1 MTMQSIELLDDEIY
15 RLRLEVRKIDGYSQA
30 LAMYK
35 NHYAELRM
43 SFLHFG
49 EQFIQTHAKEPLTKE
64 KIKEFNDRIESS
76 RDLLAQKTAIQAL
89 SYMETIIREIFLDEE
104 KKEETSVEFIN
115 EYDMRE
121 YFETE
126 KVEDRYEIAWEP
138 AKSSLQYFVDRRSK
152 IIASHKDAID
162 VLDMKDLKWL
172 NLRIRHNKHSF
183 YRSITFYNNH
193 IYVFMNDIISN
204 IEMRPAALVEESFD
218 EVQKMIAEELAPK
231 LKEFGIDPNE
241 YVRKIETKEK
251 TNEINERTN
260 IS

>member
-15 RLRLEVRKIDGYSQA
+15 RLRLEVRKLDGYSQA
-30 LAMYK
+30 LAMYRK
-35 NHYAELRM
+35 HYAELRM

-49 EQFIQTHAKEPLTKE
+49 EQFIQIHTKEPLTKE
-64 KIKEFNDRIESS
+64 KIKEFNDRIEAS
-76 RDLLAQKTAIQAL
+76 RDLLAQKTAMQTL
-89 SYMETIIREIFLDEE
+89 SFMETIVKEIFLD
-104 KKEETSVEFIN
+104 EETSVEFIN

-193 IYVFMNDIISN
+193 IYVFTNDIISN
-204 IEMRPAALVEESFD
+204 IEMRPAVLVEESFE
-218 EVQKMIAEELAPK
+218 EVQRMIAEEIAPK

-241 YVRKIETKEK
+241 YVRKI
-251 TNEINERTN
+251 
-260 IS
+260 

>member
-15 RLRLEVRKIDGYSQA
+15 RLRLEVRKLDGYSQA
-30 LAMYK
+30 LAMYRK
-35 NHYAELRM
+35 HYAELRM

-49 EQFIQTHAKEPLTKE
+49 EQFIQIHTKEPLTKE
-64 KIKEFNDRIESS
+64 KIKEFNDRIEAS
-76 RDLLAQKTAIQAL
+76 RDLLAQKTAMQTL
-89 SYMETIIREIFLDEE
+89 SFMETIVKEIFLD
-104 KKEETSVEFIN
+104 EETSVEFIN

-193 IYVFMNDIISN
+193 IYVFTNDIISN
-204 IEMRPAALVEESFD
+204 IEMRPAVLVEESFE
-218 EVQKMIAEELAPK
+218 EVQRMIAEEIVPK

-241 YVRKIETKEK
+241 YVRKI
-251 TNEINERTN
+251 
-260 IS
+260 

>member
-15 RLRLEVRKIDGYSQA
+15 RLKLEVRKLDGYSQA
-30 LAMYK
+30 LAMYRK
-35 NHYAELRM
+35 HYAELRM

-49 EQFIQTHAKEPLTKE
+49 EQFIQIHTKEPLTKE
-64 KIKEFNDRIESS
+64 KIKEFNDRIEAS
-76 RDLLAQKTAIQAL
+76 RDLLAQKTAMQTL
-89 SYMETIIREIFLDEE
+89 SFMETIVKEIFLD
-104 KKEETSVEFIN
+104 EETSVEFIN

-162 VLDMKDLKWL
+162 VLDMKNLKWL

-183 YRSITFYNNH
+183 YRSITFYDNH

-204 IEMRPAALVEESFD
+204 IEMRPAALVEENFED
-218 EVQKMIAEELAPK
+218 VQRIVAEELIRI
-231 LKEFGIDPNE
+231 LTELNIDPSK
-241 YVRKIETKEK
+241 YVRKI
-251 TNEINERTN
+251 
-260 IS
+260 

>member
-15 RLRLEVRKIDGYSQA
+15 RLRLEVRKLDGYSQA
-30 LAMYK
+30 LAMYRK
-35 NHYAELRM
+35 HYAELRM

-49 EQFIQTHAKEPLTKE
+49 EQFIQIHTKEPLTKE
-64 KIKEFNDRIESS
+64 KIKEFNDRIEAS
-76 RDLLAQKTAIQAL
+76 RDLLAQKTAMQTL
-89 SYMETIIREIFLDEE
+89 SFMETIVKEIFLD
-104 KKEETSVEFIN
+104 EETSVEFIN
-115 EYDMRE
+115 AYDMRE

-193 IYVFMNDIISN
+193 IYVFTNDIISN
-204 IEMRPAALVEESFD
+204 IEMRPAVLVEESFE
-218 EVQKMIAEELAPK
+218 EVQRMIAEEIVPK

-241 YVRKIETKEK
+241 YVRKI
-251 TNEINERTN
+251 
-260 IS
+260 

>member
-15 RLRLEVRKIDGYSQA
+15 RLRLEVRKLDGYSQA
-30 LAMYK
+30 LAMYRK
-35 NHYAELRM
+35 HYAELRM

-49 EQFIQTHAKEPLTKE
+49 EQFIQIHTKEPLTKE
-64 KIKEFNDRIESS
+64 KIKEFNDRIEAS
-76 RDLLAQKTAIQAL
+76 RDLLAQKTAMQTL
-89 SYMETIIREIFLDEE
+89 SFMETIVKEIFLD
-104 KKEETSVEFIN
+104 EETSVEFIN

-126 KVEDRYEIAWEP
+126 KFKDKYEIAWEP
-138 AKSSLQYFVDRRSK
+138 ANQALQYFVDRRRN
-152 IIASHKDAID
+152 IISSHKDAID

-193 IYVFMNDIISN
+193 IYVFTNDIISN
-204 IEMRPAALVEESFD
+204 IEMRPAVLVEESFE
-218 EVQKMIAEELAPK
+218 EVQRMIAEEITPK

-241 YVRKIETKEK
+241 YVRKI
-251 TNEINERTN
+251 
-260 IS
+260 

>member
-15 RLRLEVRKIDGYSQA
+15 RLRLEVRKLDGYSQA

-49 EQFIQTHAKEPLTKE
+49 EQFVQIHTKEPLTKE

-76 RDLLAQKTAIQAL
+76 RDLLAQKTAIQTL
-89 SYMETIIREIFLDEE
+89 SFMETIIKEIFLDEAE
-104 KKEETSVEFIN
+104 KEETSTEFKN
-115 EYDMRE
+115 VNDVKD
-121 YFETE
+121 YFDLGND
-126 KVEDRYEIAWEP
+126 EDKYEIAWEP
-138 AKSSLQYFVDRRSK
+138 ANQALQYFVDRRRK
-152 IIASHKDAID
+152 IISSHRDAID
-162 VLDMKDLKWL
+162 VLNVKDLKWL

-183 YRSITFYNNH
+183 YRSITFDNNH

-204 IEMRPAALVEESFD
+204 IEMAPIALVEESFE

-231 LKEFGIDPNE
+231 LTDFGIDASK
-241 YVRKIETKEK
+241 YVRK
-251 TNEINERTN
+251 R
-260 IS
+260 

>member
-15 RLRLEVRKIDGYSQA
+15 RLRLEVRKLDGYSQA
-30 LAMYK
+30 LAMYRK
-35 NHYAELRM
+35 HYAELRM

-49 EQFIQTHAKEPLTKE
+49 EQFIQIHTKEPLTKE
-64 KIKEFNDRIESS
+64 KIKEFNDRIEAS
-76 RDLLAQKTAIQAL
+76 RDLLAQKTAMQTL
-89 SYMETIIREIFLDEE
+89 SFMETIVKEIFVD
-104 KKEETSVEFIN
+104 EETSVEFIN

-193 IYVFMNDIISN
+193 IYVFTNDIISN
-204 IEMRPAALVEESFD
+204 IEMRPAVLVEESFE
-218 EVQKMIAEELAPK
+218 EVQRMIAEEIVPK

-241 YVRKIETKEK
+241 YVRKI
-251 TNEINERTN
+251 
-260 IS
+260 

>member
-1 MTMQSIELLDDEIY
+1 MTMQLIELLDDEIY
-15 RLRLEVRKIDGYSQA
+15 RLRLEIRKLDGYSQA

-49 EQFIQTHAKEPLTKE
+49 EQFVQIHAKEPLTKE

-76 RDLLAQKTAIQAL
+76 RDLLAQKTAMQTL
-89 SYMETIIREIFLDEE
+89 SYMEAIVKEIFLSEE
-104 KKEETSVEFIN
+104 KKEEASAKFIN
-115 EYDMRE
+115 VNDIKD

-183 YRSITFYNNH
+183 YRSITFYNYH

-204 IEMRPAALVEESFD
+204 IEMRPAALVEENFED
-218 EVQKMIAEELAPK
+218 VQRIVAEELIRI
-231 LKEFGIDPNE
+231 LTELNIDPSK
-241 YVRKIETKEK
+241 YVRKI
-251 TNEINERTN
+251 
-260 IS
+260 

>member
-15 RLRLEVRKIDGYSQA
+15 RLKLEVRKLDGYSQA
-30 LAMYK
+30 LAMYRK
-35 NHYAELRM
+35 HYAELRM

-49 EQFIQTHAKEPLTKE
+49 EQFIQIHTKEPLTKE
-64 KIKEFNDRIESS
+64 KIKEFNDRIEAS
-76 RDLLAQKTAIQAL
+76 RDLLAQKTAMQTL
-89 SYMETIIREIFLDEE
+89 SFMETIVKEIFLD
-104 KKEETSVEFIN
+104 EETSVEFIN

-183 YRSITFYNNH
+183 YRSITFYNYH

-204 IEMRPAALVEESFD
+204 IEMRPAALVEENFED
-218 EVQKMIAEELAPK
+218 VQRIVAEELIRI
-231 LKEFGIDPNE
+231 LTELNIDPSK
-241 YVRKIETKEK
+241 YVRKI
-251 TNEINERTN
+251 
-260 IS
+260 

>member
-1 MTMQSIELLDDEIY
+1 MAMQSIELLDDEIY
-15 RLRLEVRKIDGYSQA
+15 RLRPEVRKLDGYSQA
-30 LAMYK
+30 LAMYRK
-35 NHYAELRM
+35 HYAELRM

-49 EQFIQTHAKEPLTKE
+49 EQFIQIHTKEPLTKE

-76 RDLLAQKTAIQAL
+76 RDLLSQKTAIQTL
-89 SYMETIIREIFLDEE
+89 SFMETIVKEIFLD
-104 KKEETSVEFIN
+104 EETSVEFIN
-115 EYDMRE
+115 AYDMRE
-121 YFETE
+121 YFELE
-126 KVEDRYEIAWEP
+126 SDEDKYEIAWEP

-193 IYVFMNDIISN
+193 IYVFTNDIISN
-204 IEMRPAALVEESFD
+204 IEMRPAVLVEESFE
-218 EVQKMIAEELAPK
+218 EVQRMIAEEIAPK

-241 YVRKIETKEK
+241 YVRKI
-251 TNEINERTN
+251 
-260 IS
+260 